1 MKPVKIYISVIVF
14 ACLAIAMQSCKPK
27 KMIAKSTQPAETEE
41 RPVSKPAAPAPVKA
55 RPQPAVVKT
64 APADFN
70 FKNIQFDYNSAV
82 LRTAGI
88 QYLDHIA
95 DEMKKDQSAR
105 FILNGHAS
113 SEGTEAHNMQLSI
126 DRANAV
132 KQYLANSGIDVSH
145 FETKGYGAKKPI
157 ASNKT
162 DKGRQRNRRVEVKLI
177 K

>member
-1 MKPVKIYISVIVF
+1 MKSFKVYISAIVF
-14 ACLAIAMQSCKPK
+14 ACMAITMQSCKPK
-27 KMIAKSTQPAETEE
+27 KVIAKSTPPAETAEQ
-41 RPVSKPAAPAPVKA
+41 PVSKPAPPTPAPVQS
-55 RPQPAVVKT
+55 QPAIVKT
-64 APADFN
+64 APANFN

-82 LRTAGI
+82 LRTEGI

-95 DEMKKDQSAR
+95 EEMKKDASVR

-113 SEGTEAHNMQLSI
+113 SEGTESHNMQLSI

-132 KQYLANSGIDVSH
+132 KQYLVNSGIDGLH
-145 FETKGYGAKKPI
+145 LQAKGYGAKKPI

-162 DKGRQRNRRVEVKLI
+162 NKGRERNRRVEVKVV

>member
-1 MKPVKIYISVIVF
+1 MKSFKVYISVIAF
-14 ACLAIAMQSCKPK
+14 ACLAITMQSCKPK
-27 KMIAKSTQPAETEE
+27 KMIAKSAEPAESETK
-41 RPVSKPAAPAPVKA
+41 PVSQPVSQPVPAPK
-55 RPQPAVVKT
+55 PQPAVVKA
-64 APADFN
+64 APANFS

-82 LRTAGI
+82 LRTEGI

-105 FILNGHAS
+105 FIVNGHAS
-113 SEGTEAHNMQLSI
+113 SEGTESHNMQLSV

-132 KQYLANSGIDVSH
+132 KQYLVNAGIDGSH
-145 FETKGYGAKKPI
+145 LQAKGYGAKKPI

-162 DKGRQRNRRVEVKLI
+162 SKGRERNRRVEVKLI

>member
-1 MKPVKIYISVIVF
+1 MKTLKVYISVVVF
-14 ACLAIAMQSCKPK
+14 ACLAISMQSCKPK
-27 KMIAKSTQPAETEE
+27 KMIAKSTEPAETESK
-41 RPVSKPAAPAPVKA
+41 PVSQPVSQPAPAPK
-55 RPQPAVVKT
+55 PQPPVVKT

-70 FKNIQFDYNSAV
+70 FENVQFDYNSAV

-113 SEGTEAHNMQLSI
+113 SEGTESHNMQLSI
-126 DRANAV
+126 DRADAV
-132 KQYLANSGIDVSH
+132 KQYLVNSGIDGQRLQ
-145 FETKGYGAKKPI
+145 TKGYGAKKPI

>member
-1 MKPVKIYISVIVF
+1 MKPFKVYISVVALAF
-14 ACLAIAMQSCKPK
+14 LAITMQSCKPK
-27 KMIAKSTQPAETEE
+27 KMIAKSTPPAEAETK
-41 RPVSKPAAPAPVKA
+41 PVTKSAPLAPAPVKS
-55 RPQPAVVKT
+55 QPAVVKT
-64 APADFN
+64 APANFN
-70 FKNIQFDYNSAV
+70 FKNVQFDYNSAV
-82 LRTAGI
+82 LRTDGI

-113 SEGTEAHNMQLSI
+113 SEGTVSHNMQLSV

-132 KQYLANSGIDVSH
+132 KQYLVNAGIDGSH
-145 FETKGYGAKKPI
+145 LQTKGYGAKKPI
-157 ASNKT
+157 SSNKT

>member
-1 MKPVKIYISVIVF
+1 MNPFKVYISVIAF
-14 ACLAIAMQSCKPK
+14 ACLAITMQSCKPK
-27 KMIAKSTQPAETEE
+27 KMIAKSTPPAETETK
-41 RPVSKPAAPAPVKA
+41 PVTKPAPPAPAPVKS
-55 RPQPAVVKT
+55 QPAVAKA

-82 LRTAGI
+82 LRTDGI

-113 SEGTEAHNMQLSI
+113 SEGTASHNMQLSI

-132 KQYLANSGIDVSH
+132 KQYLANAGIDGARLQ
-145 FETKGYGAKKPI
+145 TKGYGAKKPI

-162 DKGRQRNRRVEVKLI
+162 DKGRQRNRRVEVRLI
-177 K
+177 R

>member
-1 MKPVKIYISVIVF
+1 MKSFKVYIAVIAF
-14 ACLAIAMQSCKPK
+14 ACLAITMQSCKPK
-27 KMIAKSTQPAETEE
+27 KVIAKTPPAETEE
-41 RPVSKPAAPAPVKA
+41 KPVTKATPPPPAPVKS
-55 RPQPAVVKT
+55 QPAVVKT

-82 LRTAGI
+82 LRTDGI

-113 SEGTEAHNMQLSI
+113 SEGTESHNMQLSI

-132 KQYLANSGIDVSH
+132 KQYLVNAGIDVSH
-145 FETKGYGAKKPI
+145 LQTKGYGAKKPV

>member
-1 MKPVKIYISVIVF
+1 MKPFKIYLYVMAF
-14 ACLAIAMQSCKPK
+14 ACLAITMQSCKPK
-27 KMIAKSTQPAETEE
+27 KMIAKSTPPAETEAK
-41 RPVSKPAAPAPVKA
+41 PVTKPAPPAPAPVKA
-55 RPQPAVVKT
+55 QPAAVKVI
-64 APADFN
+64 PPDFN

-82 LRTAGI
+82 LRTDGI

-113 SEGTEAHNMQLSI
+113 SEGTVSHNMQLSI

-132 KQYLANSGIDVSH
+132 KQYLVNAGIDGSH
-145 FETKGYGAKKPI
+145 IQTKGYGAKKPI

-162 DKGRQRNRRVEVKLI
+162 EKGRQRNRRVEVKLI